1 MSRITFIQVLC
12 CGWLIVS
19 SQSGL
24 AQKVVEQQT
33 RFRFAQMHIG
43 IDGQYI
49 PSVQGGYVDTDGG
62 QRPLTLPGT
71 YHPRFTIGA
80 THFWGLMDLYVSF
93 PLTSI
98 RPKIDEVQAYGVST
112 NVATGARI
120 HPLQVRYHRLNPY
133 LGANWSTLS
142 YNQRVNEQLAGTTF
156 TKDVITLEGGLNWI
170 AGHHWFELGAQYL
183 PAREFSYATSRQTST
198 PVRFPA
204 FTAQIS
210 YKFLIDVTR
219 PLEKDNKAAFG
230 QYLREHRQLSGFH
243 IDLGPSAAFTLPR
256 SEYNAIN
263 RPYLNNPSGNGAF
276 LDASIGYYFYKS
288 DFDIRLAHRHIVA
301 EHAAYGL
308 SQQLDRRSIS
318 LEVYKYVLDFHGFV
332 PFVGVSLAREQLGI
346 QETDNGVQVTEQN
359 EQRFTPGLVVGWDI
373 RPVRYESILLR
384 TNLRYSPFLK
394 TQVNGQPISF
404 QQLEFNFI
412 QAVIYPQRL
421 LARRKFLRASQ

>member
-1 MSRITFIQVLC
+1 MSRISFFFY
-12 CGWLIVS
+12 CGWFILG
-19 SQSGL
+19 SQSVW

-49 PSVQGGYVDTDGG
+49 PPVQGGYVSATGE

-80 THFWGLMDLYVSF
+80 THFWGLVDLYVSF

-98 RPKIDEVQAYGVST
+98 RPKIDEVQEYGVST

-120 HPLQVRYHRLNPY
+120 HPLQLRYHRINPY
-133 LGANWSTLS
+133 LGVNWSTLS
-142 YNQRVNEQLAGTTF
+142 YIQRVNEQLSGATF
-156 TKDVITLEGGLNWI
+156 TKDVIALEGGLNWI
-170 AGHHWFELGAQYL
+170 TGHHWFELGAQYL
-183 PAREFSYATSRQTST
+183 PARDFSYATSRETRT

-204 FTAQIS
+204 FTAQLS

-230 QYLREHRQLSGFH
+230 QYLRDHRQLSGFH
-243 IDLGPSAAFTLPR
+243 IDVGPSAAFTLPR
-256 SEYNAIN
+256 SEYNART
-263 RPYLNNPSGNGAF
+263 RPYLNNPSGNSTF
-276 LDASIGYYFYKS
+276 LDASIGYYFYKP

-301 EHAAYGL
+301 DHAAYGL

-318 LEVYKYVLDFHGFV
+318 LEVYKYLLDYHGFV
-332 PFVGVSLAREQLGI
+332 PFLGLSLSREQLKI
-346 QETDNGVQVTEQN
+346 HEIDKGVQVTDQDEQ
-359 EQRFTPGLVVGWDI
+359 QLTPGLVVGWDI

-394 TQVNGQPISF
+394 TRVNGQTISF

-412 QAVIYPQRL
+412 QAVIYPQRI
-421 LARRKFLRASQ
+421 LARRKFLKENR

>member
-1 MSRITFIQVLC
+1 MIRIF
-12 CGWLIVS
+12 LIGGLLVAGGVVS
-19 SQSGL
+19 L
-24 AQKVVEQQT
+24 PTTAPAQPVVDQKT
-33 RFRFAQMHIG
+33 RFRFAQMHLG

-49 PSVQGGYVDTDGG
+49 PPVRGGYLSEQGE

-80 THFWGLMDLYVSF
+80 THFWGLADLYVSF

-98 RPKIDEVQAYGVST
+98 RPKMDEVEDYTVST
-112 NVATGARI
+112 NVATGVRV
-120 HPLQVRYHRLNPY
+120 HPLQLRYHWLNPY

-142 YNQRVNEQLAGTTF
+142 YNQRVNEKIAGTTF
-156 TKDVITLEGGLNWI
+156 TKDVITLEGGLNWLS
-170 AGHHWFELGAQYL
+170 GPHWFEVGVQYL
-183 PAREFSYATSRQTST
+183 PAREMRYATSRQTMV

-204 FTAQIS
+204 FTPQLS
-210 YKFLIDVTR
+210 YKFLLDVTR
-219 PLEKDNKAAFG
+219 PLEKDDKVALG

-256 SEYNAIN
+256 SEYNARN
-263 RPYLNNPSGNGAF
+263 RPYLNNPSGNSTF
-276 LDASIGYYFYKS
+276 LDASIGYYVYKP

-318 LEVYKYVLDFHGFV
+318 LEVYKYLLDYHGFV
-332 PFVGVSLAREQLGI
+332 PFLGLSLSREQLGI
-346 QETDNGVQVTEQN
+346 REIDNEVVVTNQYEVHYA
-359 EQRFTPGLVVGWDI
+359 PGLVAGWDI

-394 TQVNGQPISF
+394 TQIKGQTISF

-412 QAVIYPQRL
+412 QAVIYPGRL
-421 LARRKFLRASQ
+421 VASRRFHRRP